1 MTQRQTLYSAPLC
14 VITAPPKQSSVSQ
27 RLYLQPE
34 VDHTNVTPRQVTTER
49 DLQPAWW
56 EKVPR
61 RQIINLHAVCTLHRL
76 V

>member
-1 MTQRQTLYSAPLC
+1 MTQLQTFYSTPLC

-49 DLQPAWW
+49 DLQPSWS
-56 EKVPR
+56 EKVPH
-61 RQIINLHAVCTLHRL
+61 RQIINAHTVWTLHQL